1 MKNQAPIVDKV
12 YKLNRDV
19 APLTFTLSSRNTS
32 RKPLMYFDGKV
43 NRSLRYARNQKSPFE
58 DEQDGNFILEPIVFE
73 DGFMSVPKENQ
84 VLQHF
89 LSLHPDSGTTFSEVN
104 KEKDAQEEL
113 DFITME
119 ADALVAARNMD
130 IKEMEMIARVLLEID
145 PSKVSSSELKRD
157 ILILAKRYPQDF
169 LDALED
175 PSIDMYG
182 KVALFLQNNL
192 LGFRNNKRDVHF
204 NLKTNKKRMMSIPF
218 GEDHNSAIAAYLQ
231 SNDGIEILKMLE
243 KHLE

>member
-113 DFITME
+113 DIITME
-119 ADALVAARNMD
+119 ADALVAARSMD